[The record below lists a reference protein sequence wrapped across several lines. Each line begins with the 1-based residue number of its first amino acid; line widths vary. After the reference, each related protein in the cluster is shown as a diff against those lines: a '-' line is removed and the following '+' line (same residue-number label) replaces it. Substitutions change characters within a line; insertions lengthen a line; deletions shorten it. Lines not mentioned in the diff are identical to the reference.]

1 MLWPPRWMVFLVAC
15 VGCSASAAG
24 TVSTPDKPLPPGE
37 PLDAVTLAVDLPRSG
52 DCEEAFD
59 LALYQNRAVHLIEWD
74 ADAGRCTNRKVRIVY
89 VRRQIARDDVV
100 AEVRRRASTVVVVAS
115 P

>member
-1 MLWPPRWMVFLVAC
+1 MMVLAAC
-15 VGCSASAAG
+15 AGCRASGMSMVPA
-24 TVSTPDKPLPPGE
+24 PDRPLPPGE
-37 PLDAVTLAVDLPRSG
+37 PVDAVTLTVNLPRSS

-89 VRRQIARDDVV
+89 LHRQIARDDLI
-100 AEVRRRASTVVVVAS
+100 AEVRRRTSTVAVVS
-115 P
+115 NR